1 MHRIHIIVAR
11 TVGGLLAAG
20 FTVVGVAPLAM
31 AGESAPP
38 VPAPKVE
45 CVTAVQ
51 PCTGGD
57 AKMRHRPCP
66 PTTEIPSGTDW
77 DAAQLALGALGGIA
91 LAAAAVTGRAGLR
104 RHHRTVHQH

>member
-51 PCTGGD
+51 PCTGGV
-57 AKMRHRPCP
+57 AEMP
-66 PTTEIPSGTDW
+66 PTMPTPTEIPSGTDW